1 MERIKYVL
9 NIISDI
15 NKEINELFYI
25 LENLNIDDDEKH
37 TLIQLFTDF
46 DQAFGYFEMKLEE
59 IKEKM
64 DKNMTVE
71 EFERQWEKAINNNSG
86 KHYNTIVLIGGNEIN
101 TDKYLFVGIDSSG
114 ISIGN
119 TDDIIL
125 YYKGDRIGI
134 IRLKDVKLIY

>member
-71 EFERQWEKAINNNSG
+71 EFERQWAVSYTHLTLPTKR
-86 KHYNTIVLIGGNEIN
+86 IV
-101 TDKYLFVGIDSSG
+101 
-114 ISIGN
+114 
-119 TDDIIL
+119 
-125 YYKGDRIGI
+125 
-134 IRLKDVKLIY
+134 